1 MSEKKINLCL
11 GVHNHQPVGNFDHVM
26 AEACERCYFPFFKVL
41 ERHPKVKVSVHFSG
55 YLLHWI
61 AENYPEVINIL
72 KKLVAANQ
80 VELLT
85 GGYYEPILS
94 IIPDADKIG
103 QIRKLTDYLSAKFP
117 VHPEIEGMWLAERVW
132 EPHLPKALAEAGV
145 KYVCVDDSHFKSVGI
160 RDSDLFR
167 CYVTEEQG
175 HRLGIF
181 PINQDLRYLIPFETP
196 EKIVEYLHSV
206 ASHDPGAGAFYFD
219 DGEKFGVWPGTYD
232 SVYTKGWLE
241 HFFAL
246 LEKNSSWINL
256 NTFGEYWDKVGS
268 HSRVYLPTA
277 SYSEMMEWALP
288 AEQAQLMEKAL
299 HDVQPRFRPFLRGGF
314 WRFFLVKYP
323 ESNHLHKKMLSVSKQ
338 MAALRQTAKANEA
351 QLSEAQDALWM
362 GQSNDPY
369 WHGVFG
375 GLYLTNLRTANFQAL
390 VKAEALCDQLQFA
403 QSKTK
408 LHHEIEDFDFDGQ
421 KEIVVK
427 TESANYLVAPEYGG
441 ALVELDYK
449 KRPFNLIDT
458 LARRVEAYHVK
469 LHGARQVAEVAD
481 SGAATIHGQV
491 KVKEDNLDQ
500 LLSYDWHRKLC
511 FLDHFLGKNV
521 DLAQFSKVRYAEV
534 GDFVVE
540 PYELVSLD
548 GNASEI
554 VLRLKRDG
562 HIRVDN
568 HSQKLKVD
576 KTYNFLAGQA
586 KLVLEYRLTNTNES
600 PISLWFAPEL
610 NFNFLAPDAHDRYF
624 FNPESNEKL
633 ENCLLSSQAVI
644 EATDGLG
651 ICDQWLG
658 IKLTMRFASPACVWR
673 HPVFTVSNS
682 ESGFEKIYQGST
694 ILPNWHIFLQ
704 SGQSWSTKIE
714 LAIEEIRQ

>member
-1 MSEKKINLCL
+1 MSEKTINLCL

-41 ERHPKVKVSVHFSG
+41 ERHPKIKFSVHFSG
-55 YLLHWI
+55 FLLAWI
-61 AENYPEVINIL
+61 AENYPEVINVL
-72 KKLVAANQ
+72 QKLVAANQ

-94 IIPDADKIG
+94 IIPDVDKIG
-103 QIRKLTDYLSAKFP
+103 QIRKLTDYLSKKFP

-175 HRLGIF
+175 HILGIF

-196 EKIVEYLHSV
+196 EKIVEYLRSV
-206 ASHDPGAGAFYFD
+206 AGHDSGAGAFYFD

-241 HFFAL
+241 QFLTAL
-246 LEKNSSWINL
+246 EANSSWIKL
-256 NTFGEYWDKVGS
+256 NTFGEYWERVGS

-277 SYSEMMEWALP
+277 SYSEMMEWSLP
-288 AEQAQLMEKAL
+288 ADQAQMMEKAM
-299 HDVQPRFRPFLRGGF
+299 HDVEPRFKPFLRGGF

-338 MAALRQTAKANEA
+338 IAELQQGANGAQA
-351 QLSEAQDALWM
+351 QLKEAQDALWM

-390 VKAEALCDQLQFA
+390 VKAEAICDQLKFEQL
-403 QSKTK
+403 KMK
-408 LHHEIEDFDFDGQ
+408 LHHYVEDLDFDGQ
-421 KEIVVK
+421 KEVAVK
-427 TESANYLVAPEYGG
+427 TSPCNYLIAPEYGG
-441 ALVELDYK
+441 ALVEWDYK

-458 LARRVEAYHVK
+458 LARRVEAYHEK
-469 LHGARQVAEVAD
+469 LHGVRQKAEEAHD
-481 SGAATIHGQV
+481 GASTIHGQV
-491 KVKEDNLDQ
+491 KVKEDNLDK
-500 LLSYDWHRKLC
+500 LLAYDWHRKLC
-511 FLDHFLGKNV
+511 FLDHFLGKGT
-521 DLAQFSKVRYAEV
+521 DLPKFSQARYAEV

-548 GNASEI
+548 SNASDI
-554 VLRLKRDG
+554 VLKLSRNG
-562 HIRVDN
+562 HIRVEN
-568 HSQKLKVD
+568 TTQTLTVD
-576 KTYNFLAGQA
+576 KTYNFLASQA
-586 KLVLEYRLTNTNES
+586 KLVVEYRLTNTDAN
-600 PISLWFAPEL
+600 PLYLWFAPEL

-624 FNPESNEKL
+624 FDPESNAKL
-633 ENCLLSSQAVI
+633 EEPLLSSQAVI
-644 EATDGLG
+644 ETSHGLG

-658 IKLTMRFASPACVWR
+658 IKLSMRFADAASIWR

-704 SGQSWSTKIE
+704 SGQSWATKIE
-714 LAIEEIRQ
+714 LAIEESR